1 MSIISSNYQCHV
13 NILIFLCFMYTDLK
27 MTRLERTKHIVLNA
41 YEYGKAALMTENV
54 WFSLHASIVT
64 YATSCITPV

>member
-1 MSIISSNYQCHV
+1 
-13 NILIFLCFMYTDLK
+13 MYTDLK

-64 YATSCITPV
+64 YATSCITPVWTEKAKNLHSESRTAI